1 MNLLPNSEDVTYTRS
16 RCARAVN
23 GTWYTLSADWHD
35 IIGVHVLMVDGR
47 KVATILPK
55 VDSYSYAMSCRGN
68 RNIWS
73 DKVSDLMAKAEAM
86 IAESMISDSTQR

>member
-16 RCARAVN
+16 RRARAVN
-23 GTWYTLSADWHD
+23 GTWYTLSREFHD

-55 VDSYSYAMSCRGN
+55 FDSYDYAMSCRGN
-68 RNIWS
+68 RSIWGQ
-73 DKVSDLMAKAEAM
+73 KVSDLMAKAE
-86 IAESMISDSTQR
+86 SMISDSNQR